1 MKSDS
6 TKSRTDYRILISV
19 LTVLTIMAF
28 LGSLSVGPAGISTLS
43 VFSSLLSVEPS
54 TAALIVQEIRL
65 PRALLGLTIG
75 ATLGVCG
82 AAMQGYVRNPLAEPG
97 LIGVSASAALGA
109 VLTIYFGLSSIY
121 IWALPLGGM
130 LGASFGVA
138 VMMAIAGRESSTLA
152 LILAG
157 VAVSTMAGALTSL
170 ALNLAP
176 NPFASLEIVF
186 WLLGSL
192 ANRSFEHFWLTA
204 PFMFAGIVL
213 ILTLGRALDSLTLGE
228 DTASTLGINL
238 RSVRL
243 RVILGVT
250 ASVGAATAVAGTI
263 GFVGLVVPHLLRPFV
278 GHRPSLLLP
287 ASALGGAS
295 LLLLSDIAVRLLSVG
310 VELKLGVF
318 TALIG
323 TPVFLWV
330 VLRIRN
336 QYL

>member
-1 MKSDS
+1 MTSDHAYS
-6 TKSRTDYRILISV
+6 THQFRVLITVLVVLTTLSFLIS
-19 LTVLTIMAF
+19 LL
-28 LGSLSVGPAGISTLS
+28 VGPAGIGSLDAIRAL
-43 VFSSLLSVEPS
+43 FSIEASS
-54 TAALIVQEIRL
+54 AAIIVQQIRL

-75 ATLGVCG
+75 ATLGICG

-109 VLTIYFGLSSIY
+109 VLTIYFGLSTLFA
-121 IWALPLGGM
+121 WALPIGGM
-130 LGASFGVA
+130 LGATIGVV
-138 VMMAIAGRESSTLA
+138 VMMLIAGREHSTLI

-192 ANRSFEHFWLTA
+192 ANRSFEHFWLTI
-204 PFMFAGIVL
+204 PFMATGI
-213 ILTLGRALDSLTLGE
+213 IFMLTLGRALDSLTLGE
-228 DTASTLGINL
+228 DTASTLGVNL
-238 RSVRL
+238 RSVKYR
-243 RVILGVT
+243 IIFGVT
-250 ASVGAATAVAGTI
+250 ASVGAATAIAGAI
-263 GFVGLVVPHLLRPFV
+263 GFIGLVVPHLIRPFV

-295 LLLLSDIAVRLLSVG
+295 LLLLSDTAVRLLSVG

-330 VLRIRN
+330 VLRMRR